1 MIKTVLTFIFV
12 FGLIVVV
19 HEFGHYYFAK
29 KSGIMV
35 REFSIGMGPK
45 LLSFH
50 KNNTTYT
57 LRLLPIGGYVRMA
70 GLGEDSDDLQKGM
83 QVTIQLNERDEVVLI
98 NTNQRQHIEGI
109 PLQVTDFDLVDQ
121 LFIQGFVM
129 GDETQNQRY
138 VVHHDAF
145 IIEEDGTK
153 LQIAPRDVQFDAA
166 RLPHRMLTN
175 IAGPLNNFILAII
188 LFMMVAFMQGGVP
201 ATEET
206 NIMVDSKAP
215 AAMAGIK
222 NHAEILA
229 INQQKVHNW
238 EEITQVI
245 SQSNSNIAIKVKQEG
260 ETKTMNVKPKYI
272 REDGKRRALIGI
284 RPAMNESLWA
294 KLKYGFTAT
303 IDNSLS
309 IFKALGNLFTD
320 FSLNKLGGPVAIF
333 KMSETVAN
341 SGVIMV
347 LSFTAMLSINIGII
361 NLLPIPALDG
371 GKLVLNIYEAVR
383 GKPLDPKKEGILT
396 AIGFALVMILMILVT
411 WNDIQRYFFK

>member
-245 SQSNSNIAIKVKQEG
+245 SQSKSNIAIKVKQEG